1 MLLELGVHPSTAAAS
16 SQAAMLVG
24 SCTSSVVYLV
34 NHAVPQDY
42 GISMAIIG
50 LSATLL
56 GQTVISYVIK
66 HTGRSSL
73 LVFILAFMFVLALGA
88 GVALVGIA
96 IAGIVAE
103 PSRLVATRQSYLC
116 HRAP

>member
-34 NHAVPQDY
+34 NSAVPHDY

-50 LSATLL
+50 LTATLL
-56 GQTVISYVIK
+56 GQTVISYLVK
-66 HTGRSSL
+66 LTGRSSL
-73 LVFILAFMFVLALGA
+73 LVWILTVLFVLALGA
-88 GVALVGIA
+88 GLALVGIA
-96 IAGIVAE
+96 VAGIVADT
-103 PSRLVATRQSYLC
+103 RLVATRQSYLC
-116 HRAP
+116 HRAL